1 MLDEKELKLRLREIA
16 DDDYKAP
23 TRPEIYPLVLA
34 MGTHMGS
41 IDPELRDELIFNTLA
56 IWIWEDVFD
65 PRDLY
70 EILKVVLNDQ
80 HLFYGLGE
88 TESDTVFARSFSM
101 LILRS
106 ILNAHI
112 RHPFLPDDELQVIKR
127 KILRYIANEKDL
139 RGYVPEKGWAHAIA
153 HTADALDELVQCDTF
168 VEADLLEIL
177 KAMREIIAAGDS
189 VYICE
194 EDERLATAVISTW
207 QREEIT
213 NEIIVQWFES
223 FIPIAESRQSQP
235 EGYRRFVNSKN
246 FLRSL
251 FFRAPKA
258 ELSEPVQLAINK
270 TLAAFNLFE
279 N

>member
-23 TRPEIYPLVLA
+23 TRPELYPLVLA

-41 IDPELRDELIFNTLA
+41 TDPELRDDLIFNTLA
-56 IWIWEDVFD
+56 TWIWEDIFE
-65 PRDLY
+65 PRDLN

-80 HLFYGLGE
+80 HLFLGLGE
-88 TESDTVFARSFSM
+88 VDSDTVFTRSFSM

-112 RHPFLPDDELQVIKR
+112 RHHFLPDDEIQVIKS
-127 KILRYIANEKDL
+127 KIMRYLANERDL
-139 RGYVPEKGWAHAIA
+139 RGYVPVKGWAHAIA
-153 HTADALDELVQCDTF
+153 HAADALEELVQCDALVAT
-168 VEADLLEIL
+168 DLLEIL
-177 KAMREIIAAGDS
+177 ETIREIISSGET

-194 EDERLATAVISTW
+194 EDERLVTAVITTW
-207 QREEIT
+207 QREEISD
-213 NEIIVQWFES
+213 EIIIQWLES
-223 FIPIAESRQSQP
+223 FIIVAESRKLQP
-235 EGYRRFVNSKN
+235 EGYRRFVNTKN

-251 FFRAPKA
+251 YFRSQIY
-258 ELSEPVQLAINK
+258 EFSEKIRATINT